1 MRFDKPNL
9 MVQIKFGSHLYGTS
23 TPASDLDIKGLHIPT
38 ARDILIQKIQPVINS
53 NRSKGPKEKNTSE
66 DVDYEYFS
74 PGKYLALLAAGQT
87 VALDMLFAPTSS
99 YLDFPD
105 IRWTRIKE
113 FSRKILTKKT
123 ASFVGYCRN
132 QAYKYG
138 VKGDRVGA
146 ARLALDFLLNVEQ
159 SHGGSSKLG
168 DVASEVFSFIAKHP
182 DKSEL
187 LSHGIDIDSNDS
199 EIPHLRICGR
209 KAAFT
214 ASIKSAREIAQGLV
228 NEYGDRALA
237 AEMNNGVDWK
247 GLSHAVRIASE
258 AIEFLTTEH
267 ITFPRPEAAYLLD
280 IKLGKVSPQIVGNHI
295 DQLLVDV
302 ETALA
307 QSKLPEGFDQSLI
320 DNFIEEM
327 HREIVL
333 EVPR

>member
-1 MRFDKPNL
+1 MGFDKSNL
-9 MVQIKFGSHLYGTS
+9 MVQIRFGSHLYGTS
-23 TPASDLDIKGLHIPT
+23 TPASDLDIKGLYIPT

-74 PGKYLALLAAGQT
+74 PGKYLTLLAAGQT
-87 VALDMLFAPTSS
+87 VALDMLFAPESS
-99 YLDFPD
+99 YLSVPD
-105 IRWTRIKE
+105 TRWSKIKE
-113 FSRKILTKKT
+113 FAPNILTKKT

-146 ARLALDFLLNVEQ
+146 ARLALDFLLKLEQ
-159 SHGGSSKLG
+159 SVGGGSKLG
-168 DVASEVFSFIAKHP
+168 DVATEIISFITEHA

-187 LSHGIDIDSNDS
+187 LSYGTDIDSNGS
-199 EIPHLRICGR
+199 EISHLRICGR
-209 KAAFT
+209 KAVFT

-237 AEMNNGVDWK
+237 AEKNNGVDWK

-258 AIEFLTTEH
+258 AIEFLSTEQ

-280 IKLGKVSPQIVGNHI
+280 IKLGKVSPQVVGNHI

-307 QSKLPEGFDQSLI
+307 QSKLPDSFDQTLI
-320 DNFIEEM
+320 DDFIAEM

-333 EVPR
+333 EARE

>member
-87 VALDMLFAPTSS
+87 VALDMLFAPESS
-99 YLDFPD
+99 YLSIPD
-105 IRWTRIKE
+105 IRWSKIKK
-113 FSRKILTKKT
+113 FAPNILTKKT

-146 ARLALDFLLNVEQ
+146 ARLALDFLLKVEQ
-159 SHGGSSKLG
+159 SNGGSSKLG
-168 DVASEVFSFIAKHP
+168 DVAHEVFDFIAKHP

-333 EVPR
+333 EAPR

>member
-333 EVPR
+333 EAQR